1 MEFIMLSV
9 LGACMLFMLAAGAF
23 TVFRFLFRLLVS
35 YQARAKKAVYDGNAG
50 NSVQQNPEN
59 DVAPEW
65 EGVPMN
71 NQESSPDSA
80 QACAAAS
87 CSGSRTD
94 TTPSSATPTSTK
106 PFSPQSVWSD
116 PTSTT
121 HFLLIAVVALGL
133 LIPLYMVDE
142 LTHERASLYRSAVS
156 DIGRA
161 WGGEQQIYGPLLL
174 IPYTERV
181 LTEKTIVE
189 KGESRKVQDVVIAE
203 GEMVVLP
210 VSLNMQATLNPQ
222 ERQRGIYRSLV
233 YESGLDMNG
242 EFVLPSPDA
251 LRRFSSALN
260 SVSYD
265 RARIVIGVSHPNA
278 LRSVGEFMLNDTPLR
293 PEPGTGAFQG
303 EFNGYHIPVTLES
316 MGKLH
321 FKQSITFNGSEGL
334 RFTPTGETSTIT
346 VTSPWPSP
354 SFQGV
359 VLPTTRDVSEKGFSA
374 VWTVPSLARDFPN
387 LGAVNQYKRSFSS
400 FSFGVDLY
408 TPITLYTQVL
418 RAVKYGIL
426 FIGLTFLTLVVFELS
441 LGSRLHP
448 VQYGLVGLSMVVF
461 YLVLLSLSEHTSF
474 ITAYAAATCCIIGMN
489 GLYVGAALHSVRQG
503 CGVGVLLL
511 ALYMLL
517 YAILQMEDYALLM
530 GTMLVLL
537 MLGVLMVASRN
548 LNVRQSGLS
557 NQQN

>member
-1 MEFIMLSV
+1 MNFDAILMLIG
-9 LGACMLFMLAAGAF
+9 LGGLLVFAVGAF
-23 TVFRFLFRLLVS
+23 IVVRFLFRLVVK
-35 YQARAKKAVYDGNAG
+35 R
-50 NSVQQNPEN
+50 
-59 DVAPEW
+59 

-71 NQESSPDSA
+71 NQESSPDST
-80 QACAAAS
+80 QACAAES
-87 CSGSRTD
+87 CSGNGTD
-94 TTPSSATPTSTK
+94 ATPSQPPASATPTSPTPTSTK
-106 PFSPQSVWSD
+106 PFSPQPVWLEPS
-116 PTSTT
+116 PTI
-121 HFLLIAVVALGL
+121 HFVLIAVVALGL
-133 LIPLYMVDE
+133 LIPLYMVDD
-142 LTHERASLYRSAVS
+142 LTNERASLYRNAVH
-156 DIGRA
+156 DIGQA
-161 WGGEQQIYGPLLL
+161 WGGKQRVAGPLLL
-174 IPYTERV
+174 IPYTERI

-189 KGESRKVQDVVIAE
+189 KGESRKVQDLVIAE

-210 VSLNMQATLNPQ
+210 VRLNMQATLNPQ

-233 YESGLDMNG
+233 YESELDMSG

-260 SVSYD
+260 SVGYD
-265 RARIVIGVSHPNA
+265 RARIIIGISHPNA
-278 LRSVGEFMLNDTPLR
+278 LRSVGEFMLNDTSLR
-293 PEPGTGAFQG
+293 PEPGTGAFQQ
-303 EFNGYHIPVTLES
+303 EFNGYHIPVQLQN
-316 MGKLH
+316 MDKLH
-321 FKQSITFNGSEGL
+321 FRQKIAFNGSEGL

-359 VLPTTRDVSEKGFSA
+359 VLPTTREVSEEGFSA

-387 LGAVNQYKRSFSS
+387 LGAVNQYERSFSS

-474 ITAYAAATCCIIGMN
+474 ATAYAAATCCIIGMN
-489 GLYVGAALHSVRQG
+489 GLYVGSALHSVRQG

-537 MLGVLMVASRN
+537 MLSVLMVASRN
-548 LNVRQSGLS
+548 LSVRHPALS
-557 NQQN
+557 ESAALTKNIEQL